1 VTAAE
6 GVVVDVWRR
15 RGGRLEFLVLHRA
28 RWGAAFDGDWAWST
42 PGGGLAAGEDAL
54 AGARRELE
62 EETGLRLDLVRTR
75 CGPGTA
81 TVFLAEA
88 PAEAAVRLSPEHDRY
103 EWLTLREARARCLPT
118 WANEHLACVA
128 RALGDDD
135 E

>member
-1 VTAAE
+1 VTAVE

-15 RGGRLEFLVLHRA
+15 RGGMLEFLVLHRA
-28 RWGAAFDGDWAWST
+28 LWGAGFDGDWAWST
-42 PGGGLAAGEDAL
+42 PGGGLAVGEDAL

-62 EETGLRLDLVRTR
+62 EETGLHLELVPTS
-75 CGPGTA
+75 CGRQST
-81 TVFLAEA
+81 TVFSAEA
-88 PAEAAVRLSPEHDRY
+88 PAEAAIRLSPEHDRY

-118 WANEHLACVA
+118 WANEHLPCVA